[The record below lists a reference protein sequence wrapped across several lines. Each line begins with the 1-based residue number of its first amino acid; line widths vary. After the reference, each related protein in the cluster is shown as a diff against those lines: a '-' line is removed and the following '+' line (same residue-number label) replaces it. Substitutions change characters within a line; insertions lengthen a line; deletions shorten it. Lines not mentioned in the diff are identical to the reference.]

1 MDGHLLIELLQ
12 TIRARLGGEK
22 WAVRRKLRS
31 MLDMSSI
38 NDPETSVALSSY
50 KPVVEKSDKKSNVRG
65 LTDLNVEW

>member
-22 WAVRRKLRS
+22 WAVRWKLRS

-38 NDPETSVALSSY
+38 NDHETCVALNSY
-50 KPVVEKSDKKSNVRG
+50 KPVVEKSYRK
-65 LTDLNVEW
+65 

>member
-22 WAVRRKLRS
+22 WAVRWKLRS

-38 NDPETSVALSSY
+38 NDPETCVALNTY
-50 KPVVEKSDKKSNVRG
+50 KPVVEKSYRK
-65 LTDLNVEW
+65 

>member
-22 WAVRRKLRS
+22 WAVRWKLRS

-50 KPVVEKSDKKSNVRG
+50 KPVVEKSYRK
-65 LTDLNVEW
+65 